1 MFTCVVG
8 SNPPGNSSWL
18 FQGEVL
24 QSSDKYRVLPE
35 RLEVASV
42 QTEDEGYY
50 ECLASNIFGTVPAS
64 ARLYIVNGELAPPA
78 SVHQW
83 AMHCASSCAELSQ
96 APVAVV
102 DPGSL
107 VMVAKGSELA
117 LNCSVSGHPTPVIY
131 WLRDGRV
138 LGEGAHVSVHRQ
150 PRSSLLVVRA
160 VESADGG
167 TYSCFSN
174 NSVGS
179 DTERVT
185 VSVLVRPSLSV
196 VPHNITAQEGE
207 ELGEPI
213 MCQAQGFPSPVVAI
227 LNPQGSIV
235 GEAGVWTPPTPI
247 TRDIGGTYQ
256 CMAENEVGQVSA
268 AFLFSVEGEPG
279 SSGQYQRAVNWLHC
293 PSLVQAP
300 QSLPLHTTSPSSLV
314 RRLYYPVRPL
324 DHLHQW

>member
-1 MFTCVVG
+1 
-8 SNPPGNSSWL
+8 
-18 FQGEVL
+18 
-24 QSSDKYRVLPE
+24 
-35 RLEVASV
+35 
-42 QTEDEGYY
+42 
-50 ECLASNIFGTVPAS
+50 
-64 ARLYIVNGELAPPA
+64 
-78 SVHQW
+78 
-83 AMHCASSCAELSQ
+83 
-96 APVAVV
+96 
-102 DPGSL
+102 
-107 VMVAKGSELA
+107 MVAKGSELA

-131 WLRDGRV
+131 WLRDGQV
-138 LGEGAHVSVHRQ
+138 LGEGSRVSVHRQ

-179 DTERVT
+179 DSERVT

-235 GEAGVWTPPTPI
+235 GEAGVWAPPTPL

-300 QSLPLHTTSPSSLV
+300 HSLPLHTTSPSSLV
-314 RRLYYPVRPL
+314 RRLYSPVWPL
-324 DHLHQW
+324 DHLHQR